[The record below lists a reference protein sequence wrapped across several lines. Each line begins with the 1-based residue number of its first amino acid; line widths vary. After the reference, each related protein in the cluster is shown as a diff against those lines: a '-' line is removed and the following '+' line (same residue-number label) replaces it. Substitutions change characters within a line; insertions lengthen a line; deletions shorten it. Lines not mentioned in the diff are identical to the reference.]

1 MSSAKEPKVSTV
13 MMGMTFI
20 SIDFNPNAERVLGS
34 IIATLGLPG
43 FIFYVFLEA
52 RGKKQE
58 ARSRR

>member
-43 FIFYVFLEA
+43 FIFFMFYEEGG
-52 RGKKQE
+52 RTKEEGD
-58 ARSRR
+58 